1 MTDTDSSIDESALP
15 RPLTDTEKRVL
26 SAGRAPE
33 RGTLE
38 AFLDYLRAAV
48 VRRVSGVSEA
58 DARRRLVPSK
68 TTLAGMLKHLAVVE
82 RNWFQHHLLG
92 RDKAELGIDFELP
105 DEDPTWDLT
114 DDDTLPALIADY
126 ERACAES
133 RAAAAGLPLE
143 QSFVEPRIGELSLR
157 WIYVHMIEETARHAG
172 HVDILREQ
180 IDGTSG
186 F

>member
-1 MTDTDSSIDESALP
+1 MTDTDSSIDESAFP
-15 RPLTDTEKRVL
+15 RPLTDTEKRIVT
-26 SAGRAPE
+26 AGRADE
-33 RGTLE
+33 RETLE
-38 AFLDYLRAAV
+38 AFLDDQRAAV
-48 VRRVSGVSEA
+48 IGRASGVSES

-68 TTLAGMLKHLAVVE
+68 TTLAGMLKHLAIVE

-105 DEDPTWDLT
+105 EEDPSWDLT
-114 DDDTLPALIADY
+114 DDDTLPALVADY

-133 RAAAAGLPLE
+133 RAAAADLPLE

-172 HVDILREQ
+172 HADIIREQ

>member
-1 MTDTDSSIDESALP
+1 MSDSESKERTFP
-15 RPLTDTEKRVL
+15 RPLTDTEKRVVA
-26 SAGRAPE
+26 AGRAAE
-33 RGTLE
+33 RETLE

-48 VRRVSGVSEA
+48 IGRASGVSET

-82 RNWFQHHLLG
+82 RSWFQHYLLG
-92 RDKAELGIDFELP
+92 REKAELGIDFETP
-105 DEDPTWDLT
+105 EDDPTWDLT
-114 DDDTLPALIADY
+114 DDDTLDTLIADY

-133 RAAAAGLPLE
+133 RAAAADLPLE
-143 QSFVEPRIGELSLR
+143 QSFTHPQIGGLSLR
-157 WIYVHMIEETARHAG
+157 WIYVHMIEETGRHAG
-172 HVDILREQ
+172 HADILREQ